1 MRHFEILRRACA
13 VYTIFFL
20 KILKSCANGGS
31 QQGGGG
37 DTLFLRSDT
46 DITYPFKEKIG
57 VCSEFLGVGYSVQ
70 IVGMS

>member
-1 MRHFEILRRACA
+1 M
-13 VYTIFFL
+13 YTIFFL

-31 QQGGGG
+31 QQEGAAGGRGC
-37 DTLFLRSDT
+37 DILFLRSDT